1 MDEDRIRRAQAGD
14 PESFADLVR
23 TYQGPVYSLAWRLA
37 GNAEDARD
45 LAQEAFLKIYLALP
59 KYRFD
64 APLRTWLLRIV
75 TNHCLDWLRR
85 RPPPSVP
92 LDAAGAAT
100 APAATDSEVESRLAA
115 EALRQAV
122 RELPPHYQVIVILHY
137 TQDLSYREIA
147 DVLRIPVRTVETRL
161 ARARAL
167 LRRRLG
173 AIRDPCVESPAVP
186 PAPAVR
192 AEPARRPGSAG
203 GAEVRAQ

>member
-1 MDEDRIRRAQAGD
+1 MDGGQIRRAQAGD
-14 PESFADLVR
+14 PEAFAELVR
-23 TYQGPVYSLAWRLA
+23 TYQGAVYSLALRIA

-45 LAQEAFLKIYLALP
+45 LAQEAFFKVYLALP
-59 KYRFD
+59 GYRFD

-85 RPPPSVP
+85 RPPPSFP
-92 LDAAGAAT
+92 LDAAGDT
-100 APAATDSEVESRLAA
+100 PSLGTTDAEAESRITA
-115 EALRQAV
+115 EALRHAV
-122 RELPPHYQVIVILHY
+122 RQLPPHYQVTVILHY

-173 AIRDPCVESPAVP
+173 PIGDPREEP
-186 PAPAVR
+186 PAATRASTAR
-192 AEPARRPGSAG
+192 AEPDRHPGG
-203 GAEVRAQ
+203 GAEVRAR